1 MASALRAASEQ
12 AIEQTLS
19 ELAGRIGVRLAGSD
33 GERRAAEW
41 IADRFALMQL
51 ETCVED
57 FPVCERAVSAETL
70 ALKMDGTWREF
81 PCSLFGAA
89 PGTRGKTLEGKVE
102 ILAPATDF
110 QAADLSRLKGKA
122 VVCLGCHI
130 ESPESYRRLMAA
142 EPLFLLMGD
151 VRYPGNLPLADGLFP
166 QYVRRYGAV
175 PTVNV
180 AYQHLWEWTLGKASR
195 ARLKV
200 TGGMRPS
207 RSENVIGILRG
218 RDPAAGTL
226 YVGAHHDTQAGSPGA
241 DDNASGVAVCLELAR
256 LLAPLRLRRTIQFI
270 SFGAEEQ
277 LSVGAAAYVRRHRRE
292 IELRGKLILNFDSC
306 GTALGWNKLLCNGG
320 ADLERCWRSFAA
332 PRNWYYRLSTEL
344 SPYGDHFPFLA
355 AGVPA
360 IWVARANCAAGNFVH
375 HRADD
380 DLAKVSVEKMAEGVQ
395 VAAAFL
401 AAVAEQPRLPFR
413 AKLAPELTAAATAGW
428 RELFGGWRGLPA
440 MPESL
445 LEPVASE
452 ED

>member
-1 MASALRAASEQ
+1 MASALKAASAKAME
-12 AIEQTLS
+12 ETLS
-19 ELAGRIGVRLAGSD
+19 ELARRIGVRLAGSTA
-33 GERRAAEW
+33 ERQAAEW

-51 ETCVED
+51 DTRIED
-57 FPVCERAVSAETL
+57 FPVYERAVSAETL
-70 ALKMDGTWREF
+70 SLKIGGAWREY
-81 PCSLFGAA
+81 PCSLFGAS

-102 ILAPATDF
+102 VLSVATDF
-110 QAADLSRLKGKA
+110 QAEDLSRLKGKA

-130 ESPESYRRLMAA
+130 ESPEAYRRLMAA

-151 VRYPGNLPLADGLFP
+151 VRYPGDLPLADGLFP
-166 QYVRRYGAV
+166 HYVRRYGAV

-180 AYQHLWEWTLGKASR
+180 AYRHLWEWVQGKATR

-200 TGGMRPS
+200 TGGMRPA
-207 RSENVIGILRG
+207 RSENVIGILPG
-218 RDPAAGTL
+218 RDPAAGIL
-226 YVGAHHDTQAGSPGA
+226 YVGAHHDTQAGCPGA

-306 GTALGWNKLLCNGG
+306 GSALGWNKLLCNGG
-320 ADLERCWRSFAA
+320 ADLERCWRSFAS
-332 PRNWYYRLSTEL
+332 PRGWYYRLSTDL

-355 AGVPA
+355 AGIPA
-360 IWVARANCAAGNFVH
+360 LWVARANCAAGNFVH
-375 HRADD
+375 HRMDD
-380 DLAKVSVEKMAEGVQ
+380 DLEKVSMERMAEGVQ
-395 VAAAFL
+395 VAAEFL

-413 AKLAPELTAAATAGW
+413 AKLAPESAAAAAAGW
-428 RELFGGWRGLPA
+428 RDFFGGWRGLPA

-445 LEPVASE
+445 LEPVVSE
-452 ED
+452 NC